1 MFPVLKRS
9 LECRKEEMMKNLKTY
24 IVTTCISFTTVLLIE
39 SFLELQNGLSTIDIE
54 LIYYIFIVNI
64 LVNFSIFIIDLFTT
78 NNVVI
83 KTILHIL
90 AINIVVFYMNYAY
103 FNAKNVTFN
112 YDFGNVSF
120 TIIFLIITY
129 FIVIF
134 LLNVHAANHINK
146 QLKERHIKND
156 GSTN

>member
-78 NNVVI
+78 NNVVM

-103 FNAKNVTFN
+103 FNAKNVTIN

-134 LLNVHAANHINK
+134 LLNVHTANHINK
-146 QLKERHIKND
+146 QLKERNIKQ
-156 GSTN
+156 